1 MADQQSWYEALSRL
15 DFERDCSAGPTTVD
29 NCWLCDKLADWN
41 TVLAP
46 LRLQVVEEIPG
57 YLCLRTRQGNKK
69 PKVMNSAYNP
79 AYFIAWLPRKHRC
92 IVAVKFG
99 QGEMDLDRSTVPPS
113 LFDYTPEIRQV
124 TIGGIGAFDCSSLM
138 DSLGGVANLEALV
151 LDEATVGDPLSVAL
165 GGLLVANYD
174 TVRTVS
180 VSRSFVPGG
189 ASNTLTEAISRCLN
203 LKELTYNA
211 HLDFQG
217 LKYLKN
223 LIHSADSLE
232 KLCLREAL
240 NTVVDPVD
248 DRQNEELLATVAELA
263 QRSASSLDFCY
274 HAYTHVFTSAL
285 RGLEASTV
293 LRHLEISKC
302 DCVTGPTVGPLL
314 KCALS
319 SYAGL
324 QSLTFRACEFDA
336 TAAELLAGAL
346 EENTTLRQ
354 LLVFD
359 VIISFP
365 QMQTLLGALEKNKTL
380 QLLQVDF
387 LAASEEQRWVMS
399 EQMCRNDLYTR
410 VQLPWT
416 NSDARYLSAVLGEP
430 WLCPCHL
437 QLNAGRLSDFHFAM
451 LCKALSRRCFVRSLT
466 VSLWQAGPGQV
477 DSLRDAL
484 RKNTS
489 IVELKLHDC
498 ESSGAAVRASIGL
511 DVNRKVAQLVVI
523 CSDAMEPS
531 SAVQFASVLAAN
543 QFLCEVELMCSREV
557 NAECM
562 TAMSRGLLQN
572 NTILSFAV
580 RSRCI
585 AECSTRDMEVAVQRN
600 VTRLHRAV
608 RFVLKRDL
616 TKPFAEAFEMC
627 ENKESLVQRI
637 MLTSGMSEAEATAA
651 VTSARR
657 FILRNYFTI
666 NNVVHHVVECWPG
679 EGTQIDAL
687 NYDCWLA
694 ISEHLK
700 VSDVLYAGSC

>member
-1 MADQQSWYEALSRL
+1 MADEQSWYDALSRL
-15 DFERDCSAGPTTVD
+15 DFERDCSAGPAIVD
-29 NCWLCDKLADWN
+29 ICWLCDKLADWN

-46 LRLQVVEEIPG
+46 MRLQVVEEIPG
-57 YLCLRTRQGNKK
+57 YLCLRTRQGNKR
-69 PKVMNSAYNP
+69 PTIMDSAYSP

-99 QGEMDLDRSTVPPS
+99 QGETELDRSTVPQS
-113 LFDYTPEIRQV
+113 LLDFTTQVRQV
-124 TIGGIGAFDCSSLM
+124 TIGGIGAFDCRSLM

-151 LDEATVGDPLSVAL
+151 LDEATVGDPLSAAL
-165 GGLLVANYD
+165 GGLLVANAD

-180 VSRSFVPGG
+180 VTRSFIPGG
-189 ASNTLTEAISRCLN
+189 ASNTLTEAVSRCVN

-217 LKYLKN
+217 LKYLKD
-223 LIHSADSLE
+223 LIQSADSLE

-240 NTVVDPVD
+240 NSVVNPAD
-248 DRQNEELLATVAELA
+248 DRQNEELLSTVAELA
-263 QRSASSLDFCY
+263 RRSRSTLDFCY

-336 TAAELLAGAL
+336 TAAELLAG
-346 EENTTLRQ
+346 
-354 LLVFD
+354 
-359 VIISFP
+359 FP

-387 LAASEEQRWVMS
+387 LAASEEQRWVLS
-399 EQMCRNDLYTR
+399 EQMTRNDLYTR
-410 VQLPWT
+410 VQLPWM

-451 LCKALSRRCFVRSLT
+451 LCKALSRSCFVRSLT

-511 DVNRKVAQLVVI
+511 DVNRKVAQLVLI

-543 QFLCEVELMCSREV
+543 HNLCEVELMCSREV
-557 NAECM
+557 NSECM
-562 TAMSRGLLQN
+562 AAMSRGLLQN
-572 NTILSFAV
+572 DTILSFAV

-608 RFVLKRDL
+608 RFVLKKDL
-616 TKPFAEAFEMC
+616 TKPFAEAFEKY
-627 ENKESLVQRI
+627 ENKESLVPRV
-637 MLTSGMSEAEATAA
+637 MLTSGMSEDEATAA
-651 VTSARR
+651 VMSARR
-657 FILRNYFTI
+657 YIWRNYFLI
-666 NNVVHHVVECWPG
+666 NNVVRHVIQCWPG

-700 VSDVLYAGSC
+700 VSDVLYAGSCKN